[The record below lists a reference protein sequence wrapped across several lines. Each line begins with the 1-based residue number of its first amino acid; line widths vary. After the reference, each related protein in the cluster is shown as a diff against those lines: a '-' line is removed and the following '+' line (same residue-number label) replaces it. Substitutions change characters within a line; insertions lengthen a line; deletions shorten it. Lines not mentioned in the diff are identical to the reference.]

1 LFIAVVIPEW
11 LQRKTVVVV
20 CQWAILLKSDGA
32 FAVVAVCQCAILLK
46 SDGAYHGQDGKKEA
60 VEHLGFFF

>member
-1 LFIAVVIPEW
+1 MVCQGGLSLSLFIAVVIPEW

-32 FAVVAVCQCAILLK
+32 
-46 SDGAYHGQDGKKEA
+46 YHGQDGKKEA
-60 VEHLGFFF
+60 VEHLGLFF